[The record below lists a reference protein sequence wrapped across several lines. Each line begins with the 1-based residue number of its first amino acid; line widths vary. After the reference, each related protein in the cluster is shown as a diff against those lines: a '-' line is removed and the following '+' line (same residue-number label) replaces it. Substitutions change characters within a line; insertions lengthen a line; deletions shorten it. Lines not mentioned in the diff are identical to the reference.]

1 MTLLKKKVLGSEAM
15 QDAAN
20 GLYGRVGHALN
31 LSLHDDHVCV
41 STQKKILFVA

>member
-1 MTLLKKKVLGSEAM
+1 M

-41 STQKKILFVA
+41 CVSTQKKILFVA